1 MRVTETTRYNSMLAA
16 LQGSNTAL
24 GETQE
29 RIASGRR
36 LQRYSDGPVDAAN
49 ALYLRAEEEDLA
61 SYAKAADDA
70 LGWLTTQDGVL
81 QGASS
86 IMQRVRELTISA
98 GNASNGPQERET
110 IATELEGLR
119 DQLLTLANTKYV
131 GRSVFGGFADTAVT
145 KDPIMSAWTWNGDG
159 GQINRRIGAE
169 VTVQAN
175 IDGANVFGFSGPPG
189 TDIFTMLDDIAAHV
203 RAADPAVTGADLTAV
218 ETRTNDILNGLAVVG
233 ARSNL
238 IESVKGDAES
248 RTGTIKEQRTALE
261 DVDVAQAALEL
272 AQAESGYKATL
283 AAASRLNLPTLI
295 DFLG

>member
-1 MRVTETTRYNSMLAA
+1 MRVTETTRYGSMLAA
-16 LQGSNTAL
+16 LQGSNTKL

-70 LGWLTTQDGVL
+70 LGWLTTQDGAL
-81 QGASS
+81 QSASS

-119 DQLLTLANTKYV
+119 DQLLTLVNTKYV
-131 GRSVFGGFADTAVT
+131 GRSVFGGFADTAVENVLGV
-145 KDPIMSAWTWNGDG
+145 WTWQGDG
-159 GQINRRIGAE
+159 GQINRRIGAD

-175 IDGANVFGFSGPPG
+175 IDGQTVFGFNGAPG
-189 TDIFTMLDDIAAHV
+189 TDVFSLLDKIAADV
-203 RAADPAVTGADLTAV
+203 RAGDQPATSADLTEI
-218 ETRTNDILNGLAVVG
+218 ETRTNGLLNGLAVVG

-238 IESVKGDAES
+238 IESVTGDAEA
-248 RTGTIKEQRTALE
+248 RTSTLKLQRSTLE
-261 DVDVAQAALEL
+261 DVDIAQAALEL

-283 AAASRLNLPTLI
+283 AAASRLQLPTLI
-295 DFLG
+295 DFLR